1 MTSGFDPPILTSS
14 NGPTHGPRASVLA
27 MSAPIASGLRLHWN
41 SPERPGGGIDV
52 TVEEKLHIS
61 RRWQITSA
69 DSWLHVTDSLI
80 RGEHI
85 RATPGE
91 LALDIRDELLEGTG
105 AAYLDLDG
113 WVAAV
118 YAHATSNEDQ
128 SDVSIVLHPP
138 AVDPGITDAERASW
152 TDEQTDL
159 VVRQAVKS
167 FHVEQQLA
175 TDGLLPPGERIV
187 TMFAHD
193 LANAAYLVYAGA
205 RLGYA
210 NPTTAEQMLD
220 ALGHNA
226 SNVDAFQTWAQF
238 GAAYVAASSVLYGG
252 YPTDAHYIDAAGTV
266 RTLLSSPMSPW
277 TNIGFPGRSA
287 P

>member
-27 MSAPIASGLRLHWN
+27 MSAPITSGLRLHWN

-118 YAHATSNEDQ
+118 YAHGEQ
-128 SDVSIVLHPP
+128 S
-138 AVDPGITDAERASW
+138 SW